1 MPEAKYYNALNLLY
15 RGDYLKLQKAQEKF
29 QSWKKAFKNER
40 AEIDI
45 ENEWGKLQNLDITL
59 LLKENP
65 LYPELLKEIPL
76 PPFGIYV
83 LGNLSYEKPAIAIVG
98 TRNATPQGKD
108 LAKIFSEKLS
118 RSGMTI
124 VSGLAIGIDEFS
136 HKGALEGGAKT
147 IAVLGTPLNH
157 IYPKHNE
164 QLAKNILESGGA
176 IISEFP
182 LDNSYRKDNF
192 LIRNRIISGLANASL
207 IIEAPERSG
216 SLATA
221 RFALEQ
227 NREVFV
233 IPGNINAP
241 NYKGSNA
248 LIKAG
253 ATPVT
258 EPEDILNYFGI
269 DANKTA
275 SPESQAG
282 NPEEEKILNAF
293 KKEEKLTIEQLL
305 EATDKDL
312 NNLNKNLAMLTIKGI
327 IKESNGKYYLNN

>member
-1 MPEAKYYNALNLLY
+1 MIEAKYYNALNLLY
-15 RGDYLKLQKAQEKF
+15 RGDYSKLQKAWEKF
-29 QSWKKAFKNER
+29 QSWEKAYKNEG
-40 AEIDI
+40 AAIDI
-45 ENEWGKLQNLDITL
+45 ENEWKKLHNLDITL

-65 LYPELLKEIPL
+65 SYPELLKEIPL
-76 PPFGIYV
+76 PPFGIYI
-83 LGNLSYEKPAIAIVG
+83 LGNLSYAKPAIAIVG
-98 TRNATPQGKD
+98 TRKATPQGKE
-108 LAKIFSEKLS
+108 LAKIFAAKLS
-118 RSGMTI
+118 RSGTPI
-124 VSGLAIGIDEFS
+124 ISGLAMGIDEFA

-182 LDNSYRKDNF
+182 LDNSYRRDNF
-192 LIRNRIISGLANASL
+192 LIRNRIISGLANALL

-227 NREVFV
+227 NREIFI
-233 IPGNINAP
+233 IPGNISAP

-269 DANKTA
+269 DADKTA
-275 SPESQAG
+275 SSESQAG
-282 NPEEEKILNAF
+282 NPEEKEILNAF

-305 EATDKDL
+305 ETTKKDL
-312 NNLNKNLAMLTIKGI
+312 SDLNKNLAMLTIKGI
-327 IKESNGKYYLNN
+327 IKESNGKYYLIS